1 MTWRNTAQDW
11 STPIKLLHW
20 LLALAV
26 IAMAVMGLVMKY
38 GDFTPIE
45 RIRLYNL
52 HKSVGLTILTLALLR
67 LLIRVLDRRR
77 PELPPMPRWQHI
89 ASTLSHVA
97 LSGVLIGMPLTGW
110 LYNSAS
116 GFPLQWF
123 SQFKVPALVE
133 RSAELKDLAGGL
145 HFAGF
150 VLLALVL
157 AVHAAAAIQHHYV
170 HRDNVLRS
178 MLPRFRRVRP

>member
-1 MTWRNTAQDW
+1 MSWRNTDLDW

-26 IAMAVMGLVMKY
+26 IAMAIMGLVMKY

-45 RIRLYNL
+45 RIRLYTL
-52 HKSVGLTILTLALLR
+52 HKSVGLTVLVLALLR
-67 LLIRVLDRRR
+67 LSIRLVDRRR
-77 PELPPMPRWQHI
+77 PLLPAMPRWQHI
-89 ASTLSHVA
+89 ASTVSHVA
-97 LSGVLIGMPLTGW
+97 LYVVLIGMPITGW

-123 SQFKVPALVE
+123 GQFKVPALVE
-133 RSAELKDLAGGL
+133 RSADLKALAGSL
-145 HFAGF
+145 HFAGLILLGI
-150 VLLALVL
+150 VLFL
-157 AVHAAAAIQHHYV
+157 HAAAAIQHHFV

-178 MLPRFRRVRP
+178 MLPRFRRGKP